1 MATPQEERDAVAAK
15 IAGRAPVASTDRDG
29 FLARLRGV
37 LPSKLVPGGPG
48 PLEEFRAKL
57 EGKPIAPDP
66 AVVAAPIVQRSA
78 VPAQPE
84 AVAAVSMPVVRRPM
98 DEPKLELKMPTIGG
112 AGGGGANPLQQAVL
126 DARRKQLGT
135 LGEER
140 ELTGDLGA
148 SRAGRMMATSDLGE
162 QEALRQ
168 QAAAERQRQVDE
180 EAHTKMQGY
189 LERNQKRADEIG
201 SMKVDPHR
209 LMRDA
214 TAGQQVAMAI
224 GSMLGGG
231 LAAMKGGANRFQE
244 HLDKAI
250 DRDINAQMTAIDNKK
265 TALSESRSIFG
276 QLLQET
282 GDARAAANEYRAQ
295 IYKSA
300 QVSLQAKADALGI
313 PEAQANA
320 ALGMN
325 AIQQKIDGLGVQNAD
340 AAWRQFQQQAAA
352 AASARAAAEEKA
364 FQRAMQVNEAGR
376 KAFDSETARLGV
388 SAKGEKGSDLDPR
401 FVATGKDAQGNA
413 TGYVARSPEE
423 AAKKEDGRVA
433 AQKAIDLIDDTLRI
447 RKEQGG
453 VGRTLGRQFA
463 WTVPEWQTQVRSN
476 EAQLKA
482 SVNKAAHLGTLDKG
496 TEPLLNAMAGDLESA
511 GESSDV
517 KLMQLRAS
525 LEKQMAAETS
535 GAAGQAA
542 VKTVDPRTGRAV
554 VVPQGN
560 VNAPASD
567 MPAAAAGT
575 KDR

>member
-1 MATPQEERDAVAAK
+1 MATPQEERDALAAK
-15 IAGRAPVASTDRDG
+15 LAGAPSAAPTDRDS
-29 FLARLRGV
+29 FLSRLRGV
-37 LPSKLVPGGPG
+37 LPSKLTGKS
-48 PLEEFRAKL
+48 PLEEVRAKL
-57 EGKPIAPDP
+57 EGKPIGPDP
-66 AVVAAPIVQRSA
+66 AVVAAPVVQR
-78 VPAQPE
+78 PADPAAPPE
-84 AVAAVSMPVVRRPM
+84 AAAAISMPVIRRPAE
-98 DEPKLELKMPTIGG
+98 EPKLELKMPTV
-112 AGGGGANPLQQAVL
+112 GGGGGGGMNPLQQATL
-126 DARRKQLGT
+126 DARRRQLGT

-148 SRAGRMMATSDLGE
+148 SRAGRMMATSELGE

-168 QAAAERQRQVDE
+168 QAAAERQRQIDE

-224 GSMLGGG
+224 GQMLGGA
-231 LAAMKGGANRFQE
+231 LAARQGGGANQFQA

-250 DRDINAQMTAIDNKK
+250 DRDINAQLNAIENKK

-276 QLLQET
+276 QMLAET

-313 PEAQANA
+313 PEARANA
-320 ALGMN
+320 ELASN

-340 AAWRQFQQQAAA
+340 AAWKQYQQQAAA
-352 AASARAAAEEKA
+352 AAAQRAAAEKMA
-364 FQRAMQVNEAGR
+364 WDRAMQLEEMKN
-376 KAFDSETARLGV
+376 KAYNAETARLGV

-525 LEKQMAAETS
+525 LERQMAAETS
-535 GAAGQAA
+535 GAAGQGAT
-542 VKTVDPRTGRAV
+542 KTVDPKTGRV
-554 VVPQGN
+554 VIVPTGS
-560 VNAPASD
+560 VNAPLSE